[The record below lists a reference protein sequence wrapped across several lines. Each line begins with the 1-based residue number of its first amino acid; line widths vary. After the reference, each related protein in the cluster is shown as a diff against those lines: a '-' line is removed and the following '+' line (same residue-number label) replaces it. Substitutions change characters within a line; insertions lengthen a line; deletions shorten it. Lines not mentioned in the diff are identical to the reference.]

1 MAQTQARAWL
11 RPKDAPETFFS
22 VDLRALALFRIG
34 LGLIVSGDALDRC
47 RSLMLLTDEGPSPRA
62 LLESLGGWPSLHGFS
77 GGTGVTSALLAAQA
91 LVGLA
96 LAAGVV
102 TRVAAV
108 CSFLLVASVQHRAPW
123 GRSRATTCCE
133 RCCFGVCF
141 FPWAPASPSTPE
153 ATDDRDCTSRPPRW
167 LWCCNPS

>member
-108 CSFLLVASVQHRAPW
+108 CSFLLVASVQHRAPL
-123 GRSRATTCCE
+123 GPFAGDNLLRALLFWSLFLPLGA
-133 RCCFGVCF
+133 RLSIDARG
-141 FPWAPASPSTPE
+141 
-153 ATDDRDCTSRPPRW
+153 DRRP
-167 LWCCNPS
+167 